1 MDRIYNNEFLAA
13 CIVIAILKTGITD
26 ITLLT
31 VCLTLVMDDKLRN
44 KFVVGETFQSY
55 AKRIVA
61 STDSKINN
69 KYKDYLILFTN
80 TIVIL
85 SQNDAVEING
95 KDIILTDIGE
105 SIYSH
110 NIIDIP
116 SNRLKDILKAIPHL
130 CNSIAK
136 CDINEVFY
144 KLNIGL

>member
-1 MDRIYNNEFLAA
+1 MDRIYNNEILAA
-13 CIVIAILKTGITD
+13 CIVIAILRTGITD

-44 KFVVGETFQSY
+44 KHVVGETFQSY

-61 STDSKINN
+61 SADSKINN

-130 CNSIAK
+130 CNSIVK

-144 KLNIGL
+144 KLNIEL

>member
-1 MDRIYNNEFLAA
+1 MEQKQKEI
-13 CIVIAILKTGITD
+13 IVKNIAK
-26 ITLLT
+26 
-31 VCLTLVMDDKLRN
+31 
-44 KFVVGETFQSY
+44 SY

-110 NIIDIP
+110 NIINIP
-116 SNRLKDILKAIPHL
+116 SYRLKDILKAIPLL
-130 CNSIAK
+130 CNSIVK

>member
-44 KFVVGETFQSY
+44 KIIVGETFQSY

-110 NIIDIP
+110 NIINIP

-130 CNSIAK
+130 CNSIVK

-144 KLNIGL
+144 KLNIEL